1 MHLGK
6 DTVLQGGKYRI
17 EKMLGQGGFGITYL
31 AFQPGLNRKVAIKE
45 FFMKDLC
52 NRDPEGSNIT
62 VPSIGSRELVER
74 FKAKFLKEASTIAG
88 MDSVHIVRIHDIF
101 EENGT
106 AYYVMEY
113 LGEESLQSRIPM
125 AGMDLDKAV
134 DYVRQ
139 IAQALSYIHSQSILH
154 LDIKPSNI
162 LFRHGT
168 EVVLIDFGI
177 SKHYDCTD
185 GGQTSSTPV
194 GLSRGYAPLEQN
206 MAGGVSQFT
215 PATDIYSLGATFYK
229 LLTGKTPPS
238 AEEVN
243 EDGLPAFDR
252 SLPSGVVSVIEKSM
266 RPRRKERPQTVGEFM
281 ELLDKACADRQK
293 GDVKPQK
300 PEPPLSPVQ
309 DDKTVI
315 GSGSS
320 FQEIDNPLPQKK
332 KSRFSINLLS
342 VISIGILIGLIYII
356 SDIFSLGKDNSDRAK
371 YHQEVVCIEEATDE
385 VVYPEETDVDYDAWD
400 YAVDVETVDYEAWDC
415 ADSAVVVTE
424 W

>member
-17 EKMLGQGGFGITYL
+17 EKLLGQGGFGITYL

-74 FKAKFLKEASTIAG
+74 FKVKFLKEASTIAG

-252 SLPSGVVSVIEKSM
+252 SLPSGIVSVIEKSM

-300 PEPPLSPVQ
+300 PEPPLPPVQ
-309 DDKTVI
+309 DDKTEI

-332 KSRFSINLLS
+332 KSRFSINLLIF
-342 VISIGILIGLIYII
+342 VITFGILIGLIYIY
-356 SDIFSLGKDNSDRAK
+356 SRDKDNLDRAK
-371 YHQEVVCIEEATDE
+371 YQEVVHLDSLMTRGWDGTDE
-385 VVYPEETDVDYDAWD
+385 VVYADEPA
-400 YAVDVETVDYEAWDC
+400 YAGETVDYEAWDY
-415 ADSAVVVTE
+415 ADTAVAVTM